1 MPAAPTAPHTTSQN
15 HGQSAP
21 TTARADGPVASPS
34 PVASRSDRKR
44 HLKHGVQLAVSILVG
59 VAAYVTGL
67 VISAMA
73 LQANPWAF
81 GSNGELTNTGI
92 VVVLLL
98 CLVWLSVFLRRRWP
112 LVPFIVGAL
121 LAAGWGDGL
130 LLLIGM
136 FHIVVRGPRA
146 RMLVTAV
153 IGSALITAGVIRHC
167 LLPPE
172 LNPFGIMIVGDPT
185 VITDS
190 EASAPPAD
198 SLLAMNLMTI
208 IAGVV
213 GLGVSIGFGLLLR
226 RTRRMRA
233 VETIAQREAERSES
247 LTSEL
252 ARQSERNR
260 LARELH
266 DTLSHRLSV
275 ISLHSSA
282 LEVGTQDD
290 AEVAT
295 VASALRR
302 EARASLEDLRH
313 LVGGVREGTLSEHSQ
328 LGPTSTPPSLASMD
342 SIPQLIASVQATGTQ
357 IRPSIILQDVESA
370 PTVLDRAVYR
380 IVQESLTNALKHSPD
395 APVDLNLSVSANQGA
410 RIVVSNSLPT
420 ATTNRDSDSVLS
432 TSGSGAGLEGIRE
445 RAHMLSGTVDIGPR
459 ESFFVVDVSFPPF
472 ERQPQR

>member
-1 MPAAPTAPHTTSQN
+1 MPAASATPHP
-15 HGQSAP
+15 GA
-21 TTARADGPVASPS
+21 
-34 PVASRSDRKR
+34 ASRSERKR
-44 HLKHGVQLAVSILVG
+44 RLRHGAQLAVSIFVG
-59 VAAYVTGL
+59 VIAYVTGL

-98 CLVWLSVFLRRRWP
+98 SLVWLSVFVRRRWP
-112 LVPFIVGAL
+112 LVPFIAGAL

-130 LLLIGM
+130 LLLIGL
-136 FHIVVRGPRA
+136 FHIVIRGPRV
-146 RMLVTAV
+146 RMVVTAA
-153 IGSALITAGVIRHC
+153 IGSVLVIAGVIRHC
-167 LLPPE
+167 LLPPA
-172 LNPFGIMIVGDPT
+172 LNPFGLMIVGDPA
-185 VITDS
+185 VITDV

-226 RTRRMRA
+226 RTRRMKT
-233 VETIAQREAERSES
+233 VETIAQRETERSES
-247 LTSEL
+247 LSTEL
-252 ARQSERNR
+252 ARQSERNL

-275 ISLHSSA
+275 ISLHSGA

-302 EARASLEDLRH
+302 EARASLDDLRH
-313 LVGGVREGTLSEHSQ
+313 LVGGVREGNLGEQSR
-328 LGPTSTPPSLASMD
+328 LGPTSTPPSLPSMD

-357 IRPSIILQDVESA
+357 IRPSIIMQDVESA

-380 IVQESLTNALKHSPD
+380 IVQESLTNALKHSPG
-395 APVDLNLSVSANQGA
+395 APVDLSLSVSANQGA
-410 RIVVSNSLPT
+410 RIVVSNALPT
-420 ATTNRDSDSVLS
+420 TRTNEDPESDLS

-445 RAHMLSGTVDIGPR
+445 RTHLLSGMVSIGPR
-459 ESFFVVDVSFPPF
+459 EGLFVVDVSLPPF
-472 ERQPQR
+472 ERRSQH

>member
-1 MPAAPTAPHTTSQN
+1 M
-15 HGQSAP
+15 
-21 TTARADGPVASPS
+21 
-34 PVASRSDRKR
+34 
-44 HLKHGVQLAVSILVG
+44 VSILVG
-59 VAAYVTGL
+59 VVTYVMGL
-67 VISAMA
+67 VISALA

-81 GSNGELTNTGI
+81 GGNGELTNTGI

-98 CLVWLSVFLRRRWP
+98 SLMWLSVFFRRRWP
-112 LVPFIVGAL
+112 LMPFIAGAL
-121 LAAGWGDGL
+121 LAAAWGDGL

-136 FHIVVRGPRA
+136 FHIVIRGSRVQMIIA
-146 RMLVTAV
+146 SVT
-153 IGSALITAGVIRHC
+153 GSVLIASGVIRHC

-172 LNPFGIMIVGDPT
+172 LNPFGLMIVGDPA
-185 VITDS
+185 VITDV

-226 RTRRMRA
+226 RTRRMKA
-233 VETIAQREAERSES
+233 VETIAQRETQRSES
-247 LTSEL
+247 LSSEL
-252 ARQSERNR
+252 ARQSERNL

-275 ISLHSSA
+275 ISLHSGA
-282 LEVGTQDD
+282 LEVGTQNDD
-290 AEVAT
+290 EVAT

-302 EARASLEDLRH
+302 EARASLDDLRH
-313 LVGGVREGTLSEHSQ
+313 LVGGVREGTLSEHSR
-328 LGPTSTPPSLASMD
+328 LGPTATPPSLPSMD

-357 IRPSIILQDVESA
+357 IRPSIIMQDVESA

-380 IVQESLTNALKHSPD
+380 IVQESLTNALKHSPG
-395 APVDLNLSVSANQGA
+395 ALVELNLSVSANQGA
-410 RIVVSNSLPT
+410 HIVIANALPAAT
-420 ATTNRDSDSVLS
+420 ANRGPEADLS

-445 RAHMLSGTVDIGPR
+445 RTLLLSGTVDIGPR
-459 ESFFVVDVSFPPF
+459 EGRFVVDVSFPPF

>member
-1 MPAAPTAPHTTSQN
+1 MPAASATPHP
-15 HGQSAP
+15 GA
-21 TTARADGPVASPS
+21 
-34 PVASRSDRKR
+34 ASRSVRKR
-44 HLKHGVQLAVSILVG
+44 RLRHGVQLAVSILVG
-59 VAAYVTGL
+59 VIAYVTGL

-92 VVVLLL
+92 VVLLL
-98 CLVWLSVFLRRRWP
+98 LSLVWLSVFVRRRWP
-112 LVPFIVGAL
+112 LVPFIAGAL

-136 FHIVVRGPRA
+136 FHVVIRGPRM
-146 RMLVTAV
+146 RMIVTAV
-153 IGSALITAGVIRHC
+153 IGSVLVIVGVIRHC
-167 LLPPE
+167 LLPPA
-172 LNPFGIMIVGDPT
+172 LNPFGLMIVGDPA
-185 VITDS
+185 VITDV

-198 SLLAMNLMTI
+198 SLLAMNLMTV

-226 RTRRMRA
+226 RTRRMKA
-233 VETIAQREAERSES
+233 VETIAQRETERSES
-247 LTSEL
+247 LSTEL
-252 ARQSERNR
+252 ARQSERNL

-275 ISLHSSA
+275 ISLHSGA

-302 EARASLEDLRH
+302 EARASLDDLRH
-313 LVGGVREGTLSEHSQ
+313 LVGGVREGTFGEQSH
-328 LGPTSTPPSLASMD
+328 LGPTSTPPSLPSMD

-357 IRPSIILQDVESA
+357 IRPSIIMQDVESA
-370 PTVLDRAVYR
+370 PTMLDRAVYR
-380 IVQESLTNALKHSPD
+380 IVQESLTNALKHSPG
-395 APVDLNLSVSANQGA
+395 APVDLSLSVSANQGA
-410 RIVVSNSLPT
+410 RIVISNALPT
-420 ATTNRDSDSVLS
+420 TRMNEDPESDLS

-445 RAHMLSGTVDIGPR
+445 RTHLLSGTVSIGPR
-459 ESFFVVDVSFPPF
+459 EGLFVVDVSFPPF
-472 ERQPQR
+472 ERRPQR